1 MKCRQAIYAF
11 TRRCLTVSV
20 SVGAISAVWAEA
32 AHSGE
37 WDITPSASV
46 TQNVT
51 DNVRSV
57 NTGQEADF
65 ITTATAGID
74 INGDGRRAQLDFSYN
89 ISKDIFWDNSELN
102 GVRNSLLGA
111 GNFELWEDHI
121 FIDTRASITQQ
132 TLSRTGGQTASDRGA
147 GTNDQSVVVN
157 YSITPNFAHRYGN
170 WAESDV
176 IVAFSETRFL
186 ESDTGT
192 ASSQPDASR
201 NYDVTTLLR
210 SGPKF
215 SVLQWEINANRTF
228 TTDDSNRQT
237 TELSGEYAVN
247 RHVAV
252 LARAGLEKIENFSV
266 DGDTGAQN
274 FWRGGVRLTPGP
286 RSSIR
291 MELGRRF
298 GVTIFSGDASYQIN
312 SLTALTASYEEEVRT
327 DRQSLNNNLNNIIR
341 NASGALIN
349 AATGQPADPN
359 SLDSDFQDRT
369 TLQKD
374 FALSLTGTSGR
385 NTYAISGTANI
396 KEEAGANTEDV
407 VVGLTATLD
416 RRIWPNLDGG
426 VNANVSSTI
435 QSASGAEDVILN
447 SGAFL
452 TYTLGQSFSG
462 TLRYDYLNRD
472 SQGEDNDVEENAI
485 SLSLQKQF

>member
-1 MKCRQAIYAF
+1 M
-11 TRRCLTVSV
+11 
-20 SVGAISAVWAEA
+20 GAISAVGVES

-37 WDITPSASV
+37 WDIIPSASV
-46 TQNVT
+46 TQSVT
-51 DNVRSV
+51 DNARSV
-57 NTGQEADF
+57 NTGKEADL
-65 ITTATAGID
+65 ITTATAGIA
-74 INGDGRRAQLDFSYN
+74 INGNGRRAQLDFSYD

-132 TLSRTGGQTASDRGA
+132 SLARTGGQTASDRGA

-170 WAESDV
+170 WAESDI

-192 ASSQPDASR
+192 ASTQPDASR
-201 NYDVTTLLR
+201 SYDVTTLLR

-215 SVLQWEINANRTF
+215 TQLTWELNGNRTF
-228 TTDDSNRQT
+228 TSDDTNRQT
-237 TELSGEYAVN
+237 AELSGEYAVN

-252 LARAGLEKIENFSV
+252 LARAGQETIDNSGINA
-266 DGDTGAQN
+266 DNGAEF
-274 FWRGGVRLTPGP
+274 FWRGGFRLTPGP

-291 MELGRRF
+291 LETGRRF
-298 GVTIFSGDASYQIN
+298 GVSTFSGDASYQI
-312 SLTALTASYEEEVRT
+312 SSRTALTATYEEEVLT
-327 DRQSLNNNLNNIIR
+327 DRQLLNSNLGNLVRDPI
-341 NASGALIN
+341 SGLLIN
-349 AATGQPADPN
+349 PATGQLADPN
-359 SLDSDFQDRT
+359 SLESDFQEQT
-369 TLQKD
+369 TLQKN
-374 FALSLTGTSGR
+374 FSIALTGASGR
-385 NTYAISGTANI
+385 NTFAISGTGNVR
-396 KEEAGANTEDV
+396 EDLTANTEDV
-407 VVGLTATLD
+407 TVGLTVTLD

-426 VNANVSSTI
+426 VNGNVSSTI
-435 QSASGAEDVILN
+435 QSASGAEDVIFN

-452 TYTLGQSFSG
+452 TYTLGQNFSG

-472 SQGEDNDVEENAI
+472 SQGEIDDVEENAI